1 RSSMRRNTQGLALIY
16 VIVIMS
22 LLSVYLVELMSNS
35 RIMLR
40 QTRRA
45 ELAAIDRNLQASGAA
60 WIRHNS
66 SSIPQEG
73 ITLDTSLLSKR
84 QASIT
89 LVPDAEGIQIE
100 TTCTLAAEI
109 HKQTRTAP
117 TPSR

>member
-1 RSSMRRNTQGLALIY
+1 MKRDPKGLALVY

-22 LLSVYLVELMSNS
+22 LLSVYLMELMSNS

-45 ELAAIDRNLQASGAA
+45 ELVAIDRNLQASAAA
-60 WIRHNS
+60 WVRQNVS
-66 SSIPQEG
+66 AIPQQG

-89 LVPDAEGIQIE
+89 LSQDKQAIQIQ
-100 TTCTLAAEI
+100 TTCTLATET
-109 HKQTRTAP
+109 HKQTRILPAP
-117 TPSR
+117 PISR